1 LLLQFLDNTKIP
13 DDDLSSAQKSQSLPN
28 LQWSN
33 SSQPSSASTFHHLFG
48 DKTGQTPKPQQE
60 LQDTVLQTQPTK
72 GTPKQS
78 KQDPT
83 GSVKATH
90 AQPYPTLQDT
100 TKEPKQSTK
109 DPTGSIRGTYAQ
121 PYPTSQ
127 DTTKQPK
134 QSKKD
139 PTGSVKATRAQPYP
153 TLQDTTKEPK
163 QSTKDPKGSVK
174 ATHAQLNMTSQ
185 DTTKQPK
192 RQPPDVPYQSPRS
205 TKKPTSSKERY
216 SLPKQPVLSQKSQP
230 SKKPPESRI

>member
-1 LLLQFLDNTKIP
+1 MLLQFLDNTKIP

-78 KQDPT
+78 KQ
-83 GSVKATH
+83 
-90 AQPYPTLQDT
+90 
-100 TKEPKQSTK
+100 
-109 DPTGSIRGTYAQ
+109 
-121 PYPTSQ
+121 
-127 DTTKQPK
+127 
-134 QSKKD
+134 D